1 MSAPL
6 PSAGQAAY
14 VYKPVPSS
22 FQDEGYYDGNG
33 PQAMAVPVQSPA
45 PVYYGTWRDDM
56 GQVEVVHRADD
67 WDLVWSLC
75 IVLSFFPFLAFVI
88 LIVVLS
94 IEYNDDDYSRRLLD
108 IVLGKITDQF

>member
-22 FQDEGYYDGNG
+22 FHDGYGDIG
-33 PQAMAVPVQSPA
+33 PQATAIPVAPPA

-67 WDLVWSLC
+67 WDLVCSLC
-75 IVLSFFPFLAFVI
+75 IVFSFFFAFVV

-94 IEYNDDDYSRRLLD
+94 IEYDDDDYSRRRLLD

>member
-22 FQDEGYYDGNG
+22 FQDGGYYDGNG

-56 GQVEVVHRADD
+56 GQVEVVHRSDD
-67 WDLVWSLC
+67 WDLVCSLC
-75 IVLSFFPFLAFVI
+75 IVFSFFFAFVI

-94 IEYNDDDYSRRLLD
+94 IEYNDDDYSRRRLLD
-108 IVLGKITDQF
+108 IVEGKITDQF